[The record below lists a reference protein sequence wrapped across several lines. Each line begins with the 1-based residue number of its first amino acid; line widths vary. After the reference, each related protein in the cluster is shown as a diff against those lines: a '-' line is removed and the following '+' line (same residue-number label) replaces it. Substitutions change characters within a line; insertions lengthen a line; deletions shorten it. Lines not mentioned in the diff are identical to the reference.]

1 MNKISKTLATALIVT
16 LLVSVMAVGASAA
29 SVTQYSGYAGNGVQ
43 LNLGGLCPDSAL
55 KGNLNGLDVEKLL
68 GSLGLNTSPSNG
80 TAESTAPAESAQT
93 PCPTGTTPPAVT
105 YPASQTPNPAPS
117 KAPGKTDAANT
128 DTSTPASQAPESS
141 APVVKDSC
149 ENGCCPAGDNCATP
163 GDCGREDCVLGS
175 CPNAEQACDI
185 GTNFTQ
191 SKTLLDQLNAF
202 FAKCGIEFEKAYL
215 YLSGCD
221 ETPETETPAPSD
233 NGGTPSTPP
242 VDEGETPSTP
252 PVTPSTPPVDEGDNE
267 NIDNLSFEEQVA
279 VLVNEQR
286 AANGL
291 APLTLNASLSNAAR
305 AKSQDMHDNNYFS
318 HTSPTYGSPFD
329 MLKAFGISYRSA
341 GENIAMGYSTP
352 QAVMSAWMNSPGH
365 RANILNASYTQIG
378 VGYVAD
384 GNYWTQEFIG

>member
-1 MNKISKTLATALIVT
+1 
-16 LLVSVMAVGASAA
+16 
-29 SVTQYSGYAGNGVQ
+29 
-43 LNLGGLCPDSAL
+43 
-55 KGNLNGLDVEKLL
+55 
-68 GSLGLNTSPSNG
+68 
-80 TAESTAPAESAQT
+80 
-93 PCPTGTTPPAVT
+93 
-105 YPASQTPNPAPS
+105 
-117 KAPGKTDAANT
+117 
-128 DTSTPASQAPESS
+128 
-141 APVVKDSC
+141 VKDSC
-149 ENGCCPAGDNCATP
+149 ENGCCPAGDNYATP
-163 GDCGREDCVLGS
+163 GDCGREGCVLGS

-305 AKSQDMHDNNYFS
+305 AKSQDISSTRAIPRLVSAMLRMAITGRRNSSAEIKPERTDGRRRRFFFCKALYFS
-318 HTSPTYGSPFD
+318 RLMRY
-329 MLKAFGISYRSA
+329 YR
-341 GENIAMGYSTP
+341 
-352 QAVMSAWMNSPGH
+352 
-365 RANILNASYTQIG
+365 
-378 VGYVAD
+378 
-384 GNYWTQEFIG
+384 